1 MAKYAK
7 KKSSKTP
14 LLLAIIL
21 ILIALIVVMLYL
33 MPETQAEP
41 AAPNETVAATQ
52 AAQMEAETEGAAEET
67 QKVEAEAPAQQETEA
82 PAQQETE
89 AHAQQ
94 EAEATEAVENV
105 EDAEMQLPIVV
116 QEGLQINDISKYAGV
131 FMEDGTDEV
140 VSDLLMIEL
149 ENTSEQDLHLA
160 QIILTY
166 PNGTAQFQVTNLP
179 AHRKVILLEQNR
191 MAYVDAMP
199 VSAEATNVAYV
210 EKFSMYEDKVQI
222 STMDGV
228 INVRNVSGE
237 DITDDIYV
245 YYKNTYGDLYYGGIT
260 YRVRIEGGLKKDEI
274 RQLMASHFDA
284 DSCQLLMVTIGG

>member
-1 MAKYAK
+1 M
-7 KKSSKTP
+7 
-14 LLLAIIL
+14 LLSIIL

-41 AAPNETVAATQ
+41 EVPKETAAATQ
-52 AAQMEAETEGAAEET
+52 PAQMEAETEAPIAET
-67 QKVEAEAPAQQETEA
+67 EAPAQQETEA
-82 PAQQETE
+82 PAQQE
-89 AHAQQ
+89 
-94 EAEATEAVENV
+94 AEATEAVENV
-105 EDAEMQLPIVV
+105 ETVELQLPIAV
-116 QEGLQINDISKYAGV
+116 QEGLQINDISKYAGIY
-131 FMEDGTDEV
+131 MEDGTDEV

-149 ENTSEQDLHLA
+149 ENTSEEDLHLA

-191 MAYVDAMP
+191 MAYVEAMP
-199 VSAEATNVAYV
+199 ISAEAKNVAYV

-245 YYKNTYGDLYYGGIT
+245 YYKNTFGDLYYGGIT

-284 DSCQLLMVTIGG
+284 DTCQLLMVTIGG

>member
-7 KKSSKTP
+7 KKRSKTP

-21 ILIALIVVMLYL
+21 ILLALIVVMLYL

-41 AAPNETVAATQ
+41 EVPKETAAATQ
-52 AAQMEAETEGAAEET
+52 PAQMEVENEDPITEN
-67 QKVEAEAPAQQETEA
+67 EAPAQQETEA

-89 AHAQQ
+89 APAQQ

-105 EDAEMQLPIVV
+105 EDVELQLPIAV
-116 QEGLQINDISKYAGV
+116 QEGLQINDISKYAGIY
-131 FMEDGTDEV
+131 MEDGSDEI

-149 ENTSEQDLHLA
+149 ENTSEEDLHLA

-191 MAYVDAMP
+191 MAYVEAMP
-199 VSAEATNVAYV
+199 ISAEAKNVAYV

-245 YYKNTYGDLYYGGIT
+245 YYKNTFGDLYYGGIT

-284 DSCQLLMVTIGG
+284 DTCQLLMVTIGG

>member
-7 KKSSKTP
+7 KKRSKTP

-41 AAPNETVAATQ
+41 EVPKETAAATQ
-52 AAQMEAETEGAAEET
+52 SAQMEAENEDPITEN
-67 QKVEAEAPAQQETEA
+67 EAPAQQETEA

-89 AHAQQ
+89 APAQQ

-105 EDAEMQLPIVV
+105 EAVELQLPIAVH
-116 QEGLQINDISKYAGV
+116 EGLQINDISKYAGIY
-131 FMEDGTDEV
+131 MEDGTDDV

-149 ENTSEQDLHLA
+149 ENTSEEDLHLA
-160 QIILTY
+160 QITLTY
-166 PNGTAQFQVTNLP
+166 PNATAQFQVTNLP

-191 MAYVDAMP
+191 MAYVEAMP
-199 VSAEATNVAYV
+199 ISAEAKNVAYV

-245 YYKNTYGDLYYGGIT
+245 YYKNTFGDLYYGGIT

-284 DSCQLLMVTIGG
+284 DTCQLLMVTIGG